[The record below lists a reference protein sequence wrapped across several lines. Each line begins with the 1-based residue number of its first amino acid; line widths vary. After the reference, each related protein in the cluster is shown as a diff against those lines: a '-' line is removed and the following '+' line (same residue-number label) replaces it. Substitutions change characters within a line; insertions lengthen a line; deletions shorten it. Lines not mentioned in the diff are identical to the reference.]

1 MAGEILDNSEA
12 IEAWDG
18 PLFERFVKFRDIVTR
33 GLGAHGERALELH
46 PPQPGDRVVDIG
58 CGFGDTAGRIAQLV
72 GARGSVLGVDA
83 APRFIESA
91 REEFGAA
98 NVRFAV
104 ADVERT
110 MFEERFDYA
119 FSRFGTMFFAN
130 PVHALRNVRNALAPG
145 GRLCMVVWR
154 RKLDNDWL
162 HRAEVITGDFLDR
175 PEEYDEPTCGPGP
188 FSMANADTVS
198 DIVLAAGY
206 RDVELHRCDIPI
218 TVGHDLDRAIEL
230 VTALGPA
237 GETIRLLGE
246 RAAGELAK
254 VEAALRAGLSEL
266 VQPDG
271 SVVGAASS
279 WTVSAVNPR

>member
-1 MAGEILDNSEA
+1 
-12 IEAWDG
+12 
-18 PLFERFVKFRDIVTR
+18 
-33 GLGAHGERALELH
+33 
-46 PPQPGDRVVDIG
+46 
-58 CGFGDTAGRIAQLV
+58 
-72 GARGSVLGVDA
+72 
-83 APRFIESA
+83 
-91 REEFGAA
+91 
-98 NVRFAV
+98 
-104 ADVERT
+104 
-110 MFEERFDYA
+110 
-119 FSRFGTMFFAN
+119 
-130 PVHALRNVRNALAPG
+130 
-145 GRLCMVVWR
+145 
-154 RKLDNDWL
+154 
-162 HRAEVITGDFLDR
+162 
-175 PEEYDEPTCGPGP
+175 
-188 FSMANADTVS
+188 VS